1 MEINKFTTFVKEHL
15 SAIVI
20 GAISLISFIL
30 FIIIFTLA
38 SSTNTKRTVVIEDIT
53 GSAFILKNDGQVNAL
68 KKMKLESGDVLITA
82 ADSTVRLTADKDK
95 QIYIEPETTV
105 YISYTELSEKGSIVV
120 NISEGAAVCRLDSKL
135 RRGSAFEIRTPN
147 SVVSAAGTV
156 FRASFRYY
164 DDFGGNKEAKIT
176 DVLCADGNVNIQL
189 YDNQSSPAE
198 QLMLLAAGKSAR
210 LMTAR
215 DTVRYEY
222 LNSDTD
228 IYALGEETLKILIR
242 IAAERNTAFSLSE
255 LNTAYQSLL
264 STGTVT
270 EPVISTMYPPAE
282 SETTAS
288 TTESRPQTTPVTTD
302 TSDTSAVSQTEP
314 SETTVTTVTTA
325 TQVPTETSE
334 TAISVTSPT
343 TAIYTVS
350 TKAEETREQV
360 TQAPQTEASTAKTT
374 VPAIVPADPVTV
386 SSDTSAV
393 TEAPTE
399 THTQISTATRP
410 WWEIINSA
418 ALED

>member
-1 MEINKFTTFVKEHL
+1 HL

-20 GAISLISFIL
+20 GAISLISFVL

-147 SVVSAAGTV
+147 AVVSAAGTV

-282 SETTAS
+282 SETTAA
-288 TTESRPQTTPVTTD
+288 TTESRPQTTPVTSD
-302 TSDTSAVSQTEP
+302 TSDTTAVSTTEP
-314 SETTVTTVTTA
+314 SETSVTTV

-360 TQAPQTEASTAKTT
+360 TQAPQSEASAAKTT

-393 TEAPTE
+393 TAAPTE
-399 THTQISTATRP
+399 THTQISTETRP